1 MGAVPAPPTPLA
13 GSVAT
18 PTGPGYD
25 VVLLGHVG
33 CAVIGL
39 LTVVVSGIQA
49 ARLLGAARRGRPV
62 EASLS
67 RYFAPGVNWAGRALY
82 GVPLLGFA
90 LIAMSNGSI
99 STGDPWVLTGL
110 VLWAAATALAEGVLW
125 PAERRIQAHLAAPPV
140 GAVPEGP
147 GAPPPGGA
155 GPGAVRAARTVC
167 ASAVAVAAVV
177 RVAMV
182 VMVAQP

>member
-33 CAVIGL
+33 CAGHRVAHRG
-39 LTVVVSGIQA
+39 GERDPGRPA
-49 ARLLGAARRGRPV
+49 ARGGPPGPSGRGEPV
-62 EASLS
+62 EVLC
-67 RYFAPGVNWAGRALY
+67 PGVNWAGRALY

-110 VLWAAATALAEGVLW
+110 VLWAAAAAW
-125 PAERRIQAHLAAPPV
+125 PRGCCGRPNGGSRPIWPRRPSVRCPRPRCPAA
-140 GAVPEGP
+140 
-147 GAPPPGGA
+147 GGGRA
-155 GPGAVRAARTVC
+155 RRRPAARTVC

-177 RVAMV
+177 LVAMV